1 VFKDAKGKFD
11 GRIFIGV
18 MLGLG
23 SVSGAA
29 IKFWWSISDSVP
41 PFWLWAIP
49 AAFLGI
55 GFSMWVQRRREQR
68 GIRER
73 LERSARVDALRS
85 RRDAPPDAAQDIN
98 TID

>member
-1 VFKDAKGKFD
+1 MFKDAKGKFD

-23 SVSGAA
+23 SVSGAV

-49 AAFLGI
+49 VAFLGI
-55 GFSMWVQRRREQR
+55 GFSAWVQRRREQR
-68 GIRER
+68 DIRER

-85 RRDAPPDAAQDIN
+85 RREAAPNDPRDIN
-98 TID
+98 AID